1 MSTGYDN
8 LSVTQLLMLN
18 ITFPFQYLMRCW
30 NNLDFQMTSVK
41 RVVEYTDY
49 TDKSSHI
56 IAAKVV
62 TSKHLVK
69 RRVSLDKSQCRKES
83 FWMRSMSSTI

>member
-41 RVVEYTDY
+41 RVVEYTDVHRQIFSDLY
-49 TDKSSHI
+49 
-56 IAAKVV
+56 
-62 TSKHLVK
+62 
-69 RRVSLDKSQCRKES
+69 S
-83 FWMRSMSSTI
+83 FPSV